1 LYLKADTAFDHTS
14 FVEER
19 YAVIVS
25 SLCDA
30 NFFRDAEPMFGLS
43 VDAHDSSFDTE
54 GGSQGVDERTNST
67 LATSWARRDDFLSD
81 AQRHDHRCLLSIR
94 LLTARDTG

>member
-54 GGSQGVDERTNST
+54 GGSQALMRELIPRWQLRGHG
-67 LATSWARRDDFLSD
+67 AMIF
-81 AQRHDHRCLLSIR
+81 
-94 LLTARDTG
+94 